1 MNLILLMT
9 LSLTIFN
16 PSHAFA
22 PTTTSSIRNRFSQI
36 SNREL
41 STITTSA
48 AATLDNSQ
56 SYEMSSFAKR
66 MKNIIKKDAQK
77 SQKRMKGAPKN
88 LMRLKTLE
96 DFKKVVGGKK
106 DQIVVVRWYAPWCK
120 ACKAIAPSFYRL
132 AATFPDAIFVDV
144 PVTPENANL
153 HQGLGVPSLPYG
165 HIYHPTGKLVEE
177 VKISKKYF
185 PDFAKVLKTYID
197 NECPVVY
204 DDNGVLKR
212 PRFASD
218 QNLIS
223 ISNE

>member
-120 ACKAIAPSFYRL
+120 VSLTCMDGIANCY
-132 AATFPDAIFVDV
+132 
-144 PVTPENANL
+144 L
-153 HQGLGVPSLPYG
+153 HWIEL
-165 HIYHPTGKLVEE
+165 
-177 VKISKKYF
+177 
-185 PDFAKVLKTYID
+185 
-197 NECPVVY
+197 N
-204 DDNGVLKR
+204 
-212 PRFASD
+212 
-218 QNLIS
+218 
-223 ISNE
+223 